1 MSIFSKIK
9 QFFSGSQSAQLS
21 DNAAIVAPYKVE
33 VPVITEVVKPMVASA
48 TPTKKKPAAR
58 LPKAKPAA
66 TPAKKS
72 RKTKPR
78 SE

>member
-9 QFFSGSQSAQLS
+9 QFFSNTSRVHDDAE
-21 DNAAIVAPYKVE
+21 IIAPYKVE
-33 VPVITEVVKPMVASA
+33 MPVITEAAKPLAA
-48 TPTKKKPAAR
+48 AITAKKKAATR
-58 LPKAKPAA
+58 LPKAKPAV

-72 RKTKPR
+72 RKPKPK

>member
-9 QFFSGSQSAQLS
+9 QFFSNTSRVHDDAE
-21 DNAAIVAPYKVE
+21 IIAPYKVE
-33 VPVITEVVKPMVASA
+33 MPVITEVVKPLAA
-48 TPTKKKPAAR
+48 AITTKKKPPAR
-58 LPKAKPAA
+58 IPKAKPAA

-72 RKTKPR
+72 RKPKPK